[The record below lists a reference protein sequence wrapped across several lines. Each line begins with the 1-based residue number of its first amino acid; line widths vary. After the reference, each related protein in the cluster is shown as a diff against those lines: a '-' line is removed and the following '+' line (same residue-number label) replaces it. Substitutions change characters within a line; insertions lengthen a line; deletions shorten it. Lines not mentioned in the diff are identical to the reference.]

1 MERSPGQVDKFNDPG
16 RPYKCEVC
24 RESFT
29 QKSILLV
36 HYNSVGHLRNLKKK
50 MQEQQNEGG
59 DNVNSGESDL
69 DKSGASDPSENQ
81 SPKKEDPENNGGENP
96 LQSALQQAMIA
107 RLQLLNPMLRAPGM
121 PPLNPMAMMGAG
133 LPPFGPGM
141 PQLQQ
146 LQQLAMA
153 QQMSG
158 AAGAPAARLPDP
170 SMILQQ
176 LSQLQGNN
184 VDIPKL
190 DTKPPGMPPLP
201 FPPVSPGPGAGAAQH
216 PVSQAPAGGSPMM
229 ATPSPAGQTTTPY
242 S

>member
-1 MERSPGQVDKFNDPG
+1 MDKYSDPG

-50 MQEQQNEGG
+50 MQEQQSETENTA
-59 DNVNSGESDL
+59 SGESDL
-69 DKSGASDPSENQ
+69 DKSGVSETPEAS
-81 SPKKEDPENNGGENP
+81 SPKKEEPESPGDNP

-121 PPLNPMAMMGAG
+121 PPLNPAMAMMGAMPG
-133 LPPFGPGM
+133 LMPPAV

-153 QQMSG
+153 QQLG
-158 AAGAPAARLPDP
+158 GQGNARMPDP
-170 SMILQQ
+170 SLLLQQ
-176 LSQLQGNN
+176 LSQLQGGGMSGMSGMEM
-184 VDIPKL
+184 PKMEN
-190 DTKPPGMPPLP
+190 KAPGLPPLP
-201 FPPVSPGPGAGAAQH
+201 FPPA
-216 PVSQAPAGGSPMM
+216 SQPHQLSQVPQGGSPQFSQDLFGEQKR
-229 ATPSPAGQTTTPY
+229 ARQGDI
-242 S
+242 